1 MLTMATGNRVHNP
14 DTRANDS
21 YNTPAV
27 AVRALLAVEDV
38 PRTVWEPCAGGGYI
52 VSALQDG
59 GRRVVATDLTKR
71 KRSFDCVGGVDFLK
85 QTTMPCL
92 DDDAYP
98 AQAIFTNPPF
108 KIAEEFVAHALDIAP
123 KVYVLLRVGFLA
135 GLRWKKRGFAK
146 HCRRVHVF
154 SPRLPMMHRK
164 NHKGAKNENSAMDFA
179 WYVFDVR
186 GARQQIMFDMRA
198 TRGFEPKGP
207 EINWLDWRDY
217 ATAEEIADVKR
228 RRREAAR
235 AKRELAEAA

>member
-38 PRTVWEPCAGGGYI
+38 PHHLWEPCAGGGYI
-52 VSALQDG
+52 VSALRTAG
-59 GRRVVATDLTKR
+59 HFVHASDLTR
-71 KRSFDCVGGVDFLK
+71 RQRSFECTGGVDFLK
-85 QTTMPCL
+85 QKP
-92 DDDAYP
+92 DPERDAV
-98 AQAIFTNPPF
+98 AIFTNPPF
-108 KIAEEFVAHALDIAP
+108 KIAEEFVAKALELSP
-123 KVYVLLRVGFLA
+123 RVYVLLRVGFLA
-135 GLRWKKRGFAK
+135 GLRWTKRDFRLHCK
-146 HCRRVHVF
+146 HVHVF

-179 WYVFDVR
+179 WYVFERDCNA
-186 GARQQIMFDMRA
+186 GMAM
-198 TRGFEPKGP
+198 PGP
-207 EINWLDWRDY
+207 RSNWLDWRDY